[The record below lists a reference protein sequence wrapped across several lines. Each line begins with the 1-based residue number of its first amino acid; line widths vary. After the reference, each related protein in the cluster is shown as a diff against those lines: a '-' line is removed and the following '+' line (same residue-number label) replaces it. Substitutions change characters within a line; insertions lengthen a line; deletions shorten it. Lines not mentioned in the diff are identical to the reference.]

1 MISVDLSNIWSSVS
15 LPDLLSG
22 EKDLFDAHLLLRAN
36 EENQPRFLG
45 WLAARQ
51 SAMMRAIHEIRSAAE
66 RIRQQSDTLV
76 VLGSGGPFLAAQA
89 GVGFLGALS
98 DSPRMFYAGDS
109 LSTNAWLSLCEQLE
123 DHNFSLQLI
132 SGAKPGLAASAAS
145 RSLRWLLERRYG
157 PEAKS
162 RVYVSAPA
170 GSALHSMAK
179 EEGFTFLPQ
188 PTDPGCTVSALS
200 PAALLPMAVAGT
212 DPLSVVE
219 GAAQA
224 DQDYDLRAFENPVW
238 MYAGAR
244 YALANRGRTNE
255 FLLTPGRFGAFG
267 AWWRHAVLRRMC
279 QAGMGVLPAAFPLPQ
294 SLDAL
299 DAMLT
304 SGRYPVFQT
313 LLRPAPNPAQRLHV
327 ELDWKDYD
335 GLGHLADTAL
345 ETVADRTLDAYIAAQ
360 DAAGVPL
367 IQLDCAALDA
377 PQAGELF
384 YFFELSNAICAAASG
399 VDPLA
404 PKAPSPARVLA
415 AQALGQD
422 S

>member
-244 YALANRGRTNE
+244 HALEYRGRHTE
-255 FLLTPGRFGAFG
+255 LLCRVDPALSAFG
-267 AWWRHAVLRRMC
+267 AWWEDMAARLCC
-279 QAGMGVLPAAFPLPQ
+279 QGGYGLWPACLELPAKLG
-294 SLDAL
+294 LL
-299 DAMLT
+299 DAMLPGAKGFFET
-304 SGRYPVFQT
+304 I
-313 LLRPAPNPAQRLHV
+313 LRTPDERRKSTV
-327 ELDWKDYD
+327 EMDWKDYD
-335 GLGHLADTAL
+335 GQSFLSGHTLGEAEQA
-345 ETVADRTLDAYIAAQ
+345 VLDAAVQNHAAQ
-360 DAAGVPL
+360 DVPVILMESDAADAAGL
-367 IQLDCAALDA
+367 
-377 PQAGELF
+377 GELF
-384 YFFELSNAICAAASG
+384 YFFELAAALSAAADG
-399 VDPLA
+399 LDPFRRE
-404 PKAPSPARVLA
+404 ARASADAA
-415 AQALGQD
+415 AQLLSQGGEM
-422 S
+422 